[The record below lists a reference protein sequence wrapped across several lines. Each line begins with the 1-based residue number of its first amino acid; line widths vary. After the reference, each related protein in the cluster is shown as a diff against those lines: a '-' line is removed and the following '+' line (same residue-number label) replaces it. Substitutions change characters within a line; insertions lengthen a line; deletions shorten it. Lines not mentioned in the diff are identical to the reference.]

1 MPNLFPAARGYVLG
15 MQTWT
20 SGRLWSGAEMSPQH
34 PSFWNK
40 VGAGWSE
47 IKVDAQTVQGTA
59 NLLVATMPSHVLCRL
74 CLPLHLALDY
84 SCLWVSL
91 CVFVLSLS
99 LYFYSFPLYCFLRVP
114 SCLLSRCFSHCE
126 FLDTVH
132 LGSHTAQSRVLR
144 RTAFSGPVA
153 TASPFFSGF
162 PAHGLWKSPT
172 YWVGYSRLGKLINPG
187 LQ

>member
-99 LYFYSFPLYCFLRVP
+99 LSISIPFLFIASCVFHHVCFLGVSVIVNSLIQYTLAATRP
-114 SCLLSRCFSHCE
+114 SHGCCDALLSQVQLQQLVR
-126 FLDTVH
+126 
-132 LGSHTAQSRVLR
+132 
-144 RTAFSGPVA
+144 
-153 TASPFFSGF
+153 FFRDF
-162 PAHGLWKSPT
+162 QLMD
-172 YWVGYSRLGKLINPG
+172 YENPQHIG
-187 LQ
+187 

>member
-47 IKVDAQTVQGTA
+47 FKVDAQTVQGTA

-99 LYFYSFPLYCFLRVP
+99 LFLFLSSLLLLACSIMFAFSVFQSLWIPWYSTPWQPHGPVTGVATHCFLRS
-114 SCLLSRCFSHCE
+114 SCNS
-126 FLDTVH
+126 
-132 LGSHTAQSRVLR
+132 
-144 RTAFSGPVA
+144 
-153 TASPFFSGF
+153 
-162 PAHGLWKSPT
+162 
-172 YWVGYSRLGKLINPG
+172 
-187 LQ
+187 